1 MSRISRSHSE
11 QLCRGCALQS
21 FPGVVRD
28 TFAVSV
34 TVSTAGAT
42 GPLASRVA
50 AAVDAVG
57 ARRSVPGCWAA
68 CRQSVPDPAL
78 LGPAPQE
85 GLTWEPTAFLGAVR
99 SPAAVGGP
107 GQPGVGVWLGG
118 GSGCS
123 HLRLQASCPNGSFSV
138 PGPRLP
144 WCRCQ
149 RAPVLPPRTRG
160 SPSS

>member
-1 MSRISRSHSE
+1 MSPVSRSHSG

-28 TFAVSV
+28 PFAVSV

-57 ARRSVPGCWAA
+57 HGGLVPGCWAA
-68 CRQSVPDPAL
+68 CRQSAPGPAL
-78 LGPAPQE
+78 LGPAPQR
-85 GLTWEPTAFLGAVR
+85 GPHPGAHCLSGAVR
-99 SPAAVGGP
+99 SPAALGGQ

-123 HLRLQASCPNGSFSV
+123 HLPLQASCPNGSFSV
-138 PGPRLP
+138 PGPRLR

-149 RAPVLPPRTRG
+149 RAPVPSPRTRG